1 MKTATAVAVD
11 WMDLHRAQFSR
22 VRVDEHMRTVQLARE
37 NRRLMEANEQLR
49 QDNADLTASAE
60 MWIRLYE
67 AALSRANQ
75 TLPADGAETRR

>member
-1 MKTATAVAVD
+1 ME
-11 WMDLHRAQFSR
+11 LHRAQFSR
-22 VRVDEHMRTVQLARE
+22 GRVDEQMRTVQLARE

-75 TLPADGAETRR
+75 MLPAGGAETRR

>member
-1 MKTATAVAVD
+1 MKTAVAVN

-22 VRVDEHMRTVQLARE
+22 GRVDEQMRTVQLARE

-67 AALSRANQ
+67 AALTRANQ
-75 TLPADGAETRR
+75 TSPGDGVGTRR

>member
-1 MKTATAVAVD
+1 ME
-11 WMDLHRAQFSR
+11 LHRAQFSR
-22 VRVDEHMRTVQLARE
+22 VKVDEQMRTVQLARE

-67 AALSRANQ
+67 AALTRA
-75 TLPADGAETRR
+75 THTSASDGSGTRR